1 MFGREGE
8 LGSVGDSGRG
18 VVAKVRV
25 EEVAA
30 GESATRVAEC
40 SSLVS
45 TGEERSTFEENVEDD
60 KETCTCSVTKII
72 IISGMRTE
80 KVRNKRLWIKT
91 KPPFSLHLLMMM
103 TFLYCNQ
110 RLSLLL
116 N

>member
-72 IISGMRTE
+72 IIGMRTD

-91 KPPFSLHLLMMM
+91 KPPLSLHFLMMM

>member
-25 EEVAA
+25 EEVGA

-60 KETCTCSVTKII
+60 KETCTCSVTTIIII

-80 KVRNKRLWIKT
+80 KVRNKRLFT
-91 KPPFSLHLLMMM
+91 LPSA
-103 TFLYCNQ
+103 
-110 RLSLLL
+110 S
-116 N
+116 

>member
-60 KETCTCSVTKII
+60 KETCTCSVTKIV
-72 IISGMRTE
+72 ISGMRIE

-91 KPPFSLHLLMMM
+91 KSPLSLHFLMMM

>member
-72 IISGMRTE
+72 MISGMRTD

-91 KPPFSLHLLMMM
+91 KPPFYLHFLVMM